1 MEKYRFWDIH
11 QLDEVRS
18 DIVNNIEDI
27 VSVIR
32 VNDDD
37 SVSHKLNKPIE
48 MAHIDGTTT
57 IDKIVGVTLIFGKE
71 VEFQVETPLGGIV
84 NECTHGYCIDSLLE
98 LRNQLLEELI
108 TPICKKG
115 WELVG
120 MDESI
125 YLEKEN
131 FVVAINETPSLTAD
145 VTYKAKVIEVNNLG
159 DCLEVIAL
167 PIGNGSNEP
176 VRLTETNIATH
187 NEFKAL
193 IELIERKKNVCY
205 KWIAKSNDGAFEDEC
220 SNLFVTKEECY
231 NDMRNAALEKMK
243 WNTEYREDFGDL
255 EDGEYIGY
263 TVRFSKEKI
272 VHESYSGIYT
282 YKIVEVPKP
291 KK

>member
-32 VNDDD
+32 INDDD

-57 IDKIVGVTLIFGKE
+57 IDKIVGVTLTFGKE

-84 NECTHGYCIDSLLE
+84 NECTDGYCIDSLLE

-125 YLEKEN
+125 YLEKAN
-131 FVVAINETPSLTAD
+131 FVVSINETPSLTAD

-167 PIGNGSNEP
+167 PENHTEP
-176 VRLTETNIATH
+176 VRLTETNISTH
-187 NEFKAL
+187 SEFKAL
-193 IELIERKKNVCY
+193 VELIERKKSIRY
-205 KWIAKSNDGAFEDEC
+205 KWTAKSNDGSFTDE
-220 SNLFVTKEECY
+220 SREIFDNKEECY

-243 WNTEYREDFGDL
+243 WNTEYREDFGDM

-263 TVRFSKEKI
+263 TVRFSREVI
-272 VHESYSGIYT
+272 IHESYSGIYI
-282 YKIVEVPKP
+282 YKIVEVTKC
-291 KK
+291 

>member
-32 VNDDD
+32 INDDD

-57 IDKIVGVTLIFGKE
+57 IDKIVGVTLMFGKE
-71 VEFQVETPLGGIV
+71 VEFQVETLLGKIV
-84 NECTHGYCIDSLLE
+84 NECTNGYCIDSLLE

-131 FVVAINETPSLTAD
+131 FVVDINDTPSLTAD

-167 PIGNGSNEP
+167 PIGNGSDEY

-187 NEFKAL
+187 SEFKAL

-205 KWIAKSNDGAFEDEC
+205 KWVAECNDGCFTDE
-220 SNLFVTKEECY
+220 SRETFDSKEEVTTICV
-231 NDMRNAALEKMK
+231 MPPLR
-243 WNTEYREDFGDL
+243 R
-255 EDGEYIGY
+255 
-263 TVRFSKEKI
+263 
-272 VHESYSGIYT
+272 
-282 YKIVEVPKP
+282 
-291 KK
+291 